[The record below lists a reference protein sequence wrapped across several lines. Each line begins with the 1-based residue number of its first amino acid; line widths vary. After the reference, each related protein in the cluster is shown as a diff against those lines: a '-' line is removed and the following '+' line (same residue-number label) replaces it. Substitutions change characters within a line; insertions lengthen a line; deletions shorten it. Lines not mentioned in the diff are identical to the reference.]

1 MTHDSKVAS
10 LKIFRIEK
18 KLIHG
23 INISFLGNLNQ
34 SKRINKDF
42 FYVRVFNPFARSYGN
57 ARITKACKIKEKE
70 KKRQYNERNLSI
82 DHGSFSSLVFIAM
95 GGLGR
100 ECKLFYNRL
109 S

>member
-23 INISFLGNLNQ
+23 ISFLGNLNK

-57 ARITKACKIKEKE
+57 VKITKACEKKRKIKEKTT
-70 KKRQYNERNLSI
+70 NVI
-82 DHGSFSSLVFIAM
+82 
-95 GGLGR
+95 
-100 ECKLFYNRL
+100 
-109 S
+109 

>member
-23 INISFLGNLNQ
+23 ISFLGNLNK

-57 ARITKACKIKEKE
+57 VKITKVCEIKEEE
-70 KKRQYNERNLSI
+70 KKRQYNERNLNI
-82 DHGSFSSLVFIAM
+82 DHGSFSH
-95 GGLGR
+95 
-100 ECKLFYNRL
+100 
-109 S
+109 